1 MAERLGSGP
10 PPAPLLFLAV
20 YPQAPWLCKYI
31 GTGETAFSPVPS
43 QGQCCWQHLKMG
55 RACVCHCRGGCVAAP
70 SSVPCAVVSEST
82 PPPKKLQIEG
92 PRPPAGLR
100 MAAVTSRAWEC
111 SWSSEISPVRP
122 RAGWSWGR
130 GSRGRSG
137 RARPMQGQLVQTDS
151 GITLRG
157 GKKGT
162 PRDLFLLPWGPK
174 GPPRKGQAHATRR
187 SL

>member
-1 MAERLGSGP
+1 M
-10 PPAPLLFLAV
+10 
-20 YPQAPWLCKYI
+20 
-31 GTGETAFSPVPS
+31 
-43 QGQCCWQHLKMG
+43 
-55 RACVCHCRGGCVAAP
+55 AAP

-100 MAAVTSRAWEC
+100 MAVVTSRAWEC

-130 GSRGRSG
+130 GSRGWSG